1 MNVTG
6 NPVKVLAAEVAGS
19 IPSGGNPN
27 AVLFVPQTLTEAE
40 KATAQANIGAA
51 GKLYIAGVFGE
62 LKSALQEMDIDGAVA
77 ILDQAIL
84 DLSVLA

>member
-6 NPVKVLAAEVAGS
+6 NPVKVLTAEVAGS

-27 AVLFVPQTLTEAE
+27 AVLFVPQTLTEEE
-40 KATAQANIGAA
+40 KATAQANIGVA
-51 GKLYIAGVFGE
+51 GKLYIAGVLGE